1 MGYSLIVLMIGL
13 SPGIE
18 KDRPYYVSLAGLQL
32 YPKQHL
38 VSSKEIIHC
47 IEEMTTLI
55 LDLIYL

>member
-1 MGYSLIVLMIGL
+1 MIGL